1 MNRCPTVSN
10 SWGRHGLTVRSS
22 SSPSLT
28 SRPLITARARPV
40 RRRSGVDQ
48 FVHRAIGLVDRRV
61 GVSGRGGIGI
71 GNGDSAEAAPSDLVW
86 RFTRRPFRI
95 EQGVVLVAV
104 AVRPAVYRYRF
115 DVAGRIEASAHQN
128 ARKLI
133 ANLALAS

>member
-10 SWGRHGLTVRSS
+10 SWGRHGLKAHSS

-28 SRPLITARARPV
+28 NRPLITARARPV
-40 RRRSGVDQ
+40 RPRSGVDQ
-48 FVHRAIGLVDRRV
+48 FVHRAIGLVDGRV

-71 GNGDSAEAAPSDLVW
+71 GNGDSAEAAPPDLV
-86 RFTRRPFRI
+86 RRLAWLPFRI

-115 DVAGRIEASAHQN
+115 DVAGRVEASSA
-128 ARKLI
+128 
-133 ANLALAS
+133 